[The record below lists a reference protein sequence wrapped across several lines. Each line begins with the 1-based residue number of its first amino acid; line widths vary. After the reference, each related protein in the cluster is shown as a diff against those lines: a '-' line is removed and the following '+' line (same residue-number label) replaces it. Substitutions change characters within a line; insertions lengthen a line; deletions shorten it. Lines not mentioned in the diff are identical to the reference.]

1 MGFIVDLYKNMPI
14 IAEKLQIEYHE
25 NPLEKCIVSLLRS
38 MSWFIDIL
46 KEQPTK

>member
-1 MGFIVDLYKNMPI
+1 MASIVELYKNVPTI
-14 IAEKLQIEYHE
+14 TEKLHIENKE
-25 NPLEKCIVSLLRS
+25 NPLDKCVVSLLRS